1 MTGPSAATRLEVQ
14 GLALVRGER
23 LLFEAIGF
31 TLAPG
36 EALLLTG
43 PNGSGK
49 TSLLRA
55 LAGLLD
61 PAAGRIANPFRTAF
75 QGPEPALKP
84 DARLGDELAFWAAL
98 DGKGRAEMW
107 AAAEAMALTSLLD
120 LPVGVL
126 SAGQRAR
133 AGLARVLASGAAL
146 WLLDEPT
153 ATLDE
158 ASSARLAELLRH
170 HLRGGGLLV
179 AATHRRLDIPAPE
192 LRLGPSDGEADR
204 PPFGPGAAGT

>member
-1 MTGPSAATRLEVQ
+1 MTGPDAGARLEVEA
-14 GLALVRGER
+14 LALVRGGR
-23 LLFEAIGF
+23 LLFDG
-31 TLAPG
+31 LAFALGPG

-55 LAGLLD
+55 LAGLLE
-61 PAAGRIANPFRTAF
+61 PAAGRIANPFPTAF

-84 DARLGDELAFWAAL
+84 DARLGDELAFWARL
-98 DGKGRAEMW
+98 DGRARAEMW
-107 AAAEAMALTSLLD
+107 AAAEAMALTTLLD

-133 AGLARVLASGAAL
+133 AGLARVLASGALL

-153 ATLDE
+153 ATLD
-158 ASSARLAELLRH
+158 ADSSARLEGALAD
-170 HLRGGGLLV
+170 HLRRGGLLV
-179 AATHRRLDIPAPE
+179 AATHRRLGIPARQ
-192 LRLGPSDGEADR
+192 LRLGP
-204 PPFGPGAAGT
+204 